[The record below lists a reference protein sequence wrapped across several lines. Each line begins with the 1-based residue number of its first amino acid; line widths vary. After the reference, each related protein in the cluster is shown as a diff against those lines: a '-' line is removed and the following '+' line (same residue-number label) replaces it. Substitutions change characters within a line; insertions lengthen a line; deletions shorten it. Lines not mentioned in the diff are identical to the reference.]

1 MVLSGAD
8 VPPHLLLSWTILSWA
23 PEASGPPTLPSSGQ
37 PGDRARYDQ
46 LRGPNS
52 SLRPTRFRPLSCGLG
67 PVGPSVA
74 LGSGHVPLRRLT
86 RLSPTAPSDPS
97 LLGGGSLPG
106 WPVPVPSMKGLVLFL
121 CPQDRPGP
129 APSWTLSHSQD
140 LCRSRSL
147 LAACKRGAEGGTSG
161 SPRLSV
167 HYPRHRAL
175 GLFIKAPHSGIPA
188 LPLFK
193 AGRLCR
199 WGLMHLEGSSDSC
212 APILLGAPAG
222 RAAGEP
228 PLTEPCR
235 PEGIP

>member
-1 MVLSGAD
+1 MGRDSPTSPPPLQMVLSGAD

-121 CPQDRPGP
+121 CLQPHTDPELQWGPWTHSCEAGPFLRRPQF
-129 APSWTLSHSQD
+129 H
-140 LCRSRSL
+140 LC
-147 LAACKRGAEGGTSG
+147 
-161 SPRLSV
+161 V
-167 HYPRHRAL
+167 
-175 GLFIKAPHSGIPA
+175 
-188 LPLFK
+188 
-193 AGRLCR
+193 
-199 WGLMHLEGSSDSC
+199 
-212 APILLGAPAG
+212 
-222 RAAGEP
+222 
-228 PLTEPCR
+228 
-235 PEGIP
+235 EGIGSEGKKMELCDFGQVP